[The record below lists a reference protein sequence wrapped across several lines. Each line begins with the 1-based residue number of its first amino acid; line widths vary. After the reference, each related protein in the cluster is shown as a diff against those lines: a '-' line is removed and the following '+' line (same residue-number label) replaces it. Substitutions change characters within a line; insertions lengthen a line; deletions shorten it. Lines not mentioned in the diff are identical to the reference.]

1 MGKWCGPR
9 FKLEASKVGFAGPPQ
24 ADGSTPNKLI
34 KASDPK
40 PPLQTSNISRLEIGF
55 CMKL

>member
-1 MGKWCGPR
+1 M
-9 FKLEASKVGFAGPPQ
+9 FKLEASKVDFADPPQ